1 LQRNL
6 VLILPPATI
15 GGACHIPL
23 IAIYYIAIFFHKDFL
38 RTGMSIKEALE
49 NTTREIPRK
58 EAIVLGAQ
66 RISYGELDEASNRV
80 ANGLLALGM
89 KKGTH
94 VAILMSHSPEWAI
107 NYFGVIKGGG
117 IAVLLNTALKAP
129 ELDSLLLDSDSEIL
143 ITEKGFSRMI
153 SSVLPHIPLL
163 EHVIEVDADSYTGMV
178 ANSSSR
184 SPSIDIKDEDE
195 ATIFYTSGVLG
206 RQKGVVHTHASIMG
220 SPPIVSAAIQRK
232 REDVII
238 APVRFFYLYGLF
250 EVLFGSIL
258 TGSTIVLIPNFTP
271 RAVLEAVEKEKGCII
286 FGVPAMYNALAM
298 MRDEVLR
305 EYDLSSLRLAVTA
318 GAKSFPE
325 LMKALEDKFDLSLYE
340 IYGLTETSAVSLS
353 TFRSRKLGIVG
364 KPICGIKILDDGGRE
379 VPRGE
384 IGEAVFKVPWVMK
397 GYYKAPKLTAQ
408 VLKDGWFY
416 TGDLVRM
423 DEEGYL
429 EYIEKKSFI
438 IVTSSGLKIGPSEVE
453 FVLLSHPSVAEA
465 AYVGIN
471 DGYGGQIP
479 TAFVV
484 LKEGQRATVK
494 QLSDLCYHNLAD
506 FKLPKRIEFVDSI
519 PKTGSGKIDRK
530 KLKQRE
536 LTQN

>member
-1 LQRNL
+1 MNVKQALQ
-6 VLILPPATI
+6 
-15 GGACHIPL
+15 
-23 IAIYYIAIFFHKDFL
+23 
-38 RTGMSIKEALE
+38 
-49 NTTREIPRK
+49 NTASEIPHK
-58 EAIVLGAQ
+58 EAIVLGTQ
-66 RISYGELDEASNRV
+66 RISYGELDKASNRV
-80 ANGLLALGM
+80 ANALMKLGM
-89 KKGTH
+89 KKSTH
-94 VAILMSHSPEWAI
+94 VAILMSHSPEWVI
-107 NYFGVIKGGG
+107 SYFGVIKGGG

-129 ELDSLLLDSDSEIL
+129 ELDSLLQDSDSEIL
-143 ITEKGFSRMI
+143 ITEKEFSRMI

-163 EHVIEVDADSYTGMV
+163 NDVIEVDTASYTRMI
-178 ANSSSR
+178 ASSSSE
-184 SPSIDIKDEDE
+184 SPAIDLKDEDE

-206 RQKGVVHTHASIMG
+206 RQKGVIHTHASLMG
-220 SPPIVSAAIQRK
+220 TPPIVTAAIERR
-232 REDVII
+232 REDTII

-250 EVLFGSIL
+250 EVLFGSII

-271 RAVLEAVEKEKGCII
+271 RAVLEAVEKDKGSII

-298 MRDEVLR
+298 MRDKVLR

-353 TFRSRKLGIVG
+353 TSSSRKLGTVG
-364 KPICGIKILDDGGRE
+364 KPICGIKILDDRGSE
-379 VPRGE
+379 VPMGE

-397 GYYKAPKLTAQ
+397 GYYKVPKLTAQ

-423 DEEGYL
+423 GEEGYL

-471 DGYGGQIP
+471 DSYGGQIP

-484 LKEGQRATVK
+484 LKEGQNATSEE
-494 QLSDLCYHNLAD
+494 LASLCSHNLAD
-506 FKLPKRIEFVDSI
+506 FKLPKRIKFVDSI

-530 KLKQRE
+530 KLKERE

>member
-1 LQRNL
+1 
-6 VLILPPATI
+6 
-15 GGACHIPL
+15 
-23 IAIYYIAIFFHKDFL
+23 
-38 RTGMSIKEALE
+38 MSIKEALE
-49 NTTREIPRK
+49 NAASAIPNK
-58 EAIVLGAQ
+58 EAIVLDTQ
-66 RISYGELDEASNRV
+66 RITYGELDEASNRV
-80 ANGLLALGM
+80 ANALMKLGM

-94 VAILMSHSPEWAI
+94 VAILMSHSPKWVI
-107 NYFGVIKGGG
+107 SYFGVIKGGG

-129 ELDSLLLDSDSEIL
+129 ELDSLLRDSDSVIL
-143 ITEKGFSRMI
+143 ITEKKFSRML

-163 EHVIEVDADSYTGMV
+163 KDVIEVDAASYTRMI
-178 ANSSSR
+178 ASSSSA
-184 SPSIDIKDEDE
+184 SPAIDIKDDDE

-206 RQKGVVHTHASIMG
+206 KQKGVVHTHASLMG
-220 SPPIVSAAIQRK
+220 TPPIVSAGIQRK

-238 APVRFFYLYGLF
+238 DLVPFSYLYGLF
-250 EVLFGSIL
+250 EVLFGSII
-258 TGSTIVLIPNFTP
+258 TGSTVVLIPNFTP
-271 RAVLEAVEKEKGCII
+271 RAVLEAVEKEKGTVI

-298 MRDEVLR
+298 VRDEILAR
-305 EYDLSSLRLAVTA
+305 YDLSSLRLAVSA
-318 GAKSFPE
+318 GAKSFPK
-325 LMKALEDKFDLSLYE
+325 LMETLEDKFGLSLYE
-340 IYGLTETSAVSLS
+340 VYGLTEVSAVSIS
-353 TFRSRKLGIVG
+353 TYNSRKLGTVG
-364 KPICGIKILDDGGRE
+364 KPICRLKILDDSGKE
-379 VPRGE
+379 VTRGE
-384 IGEAVFKVPWVMK
+384 IGEAVFNASWAMK
-397 GYYKAPKLTAQ
+397 GYYKAPELTAQ

-423 DEEGYL
+423 DEEGYV

-484 LKEGQRATVK
+484 LKEGQRATAK
-494 QLSDLCYHNLAD
+494 ELSDLCYQNLAD

-519 PKTGSGKIDRK
+519 PKTSSGKISRK
-530 KLKQRE
+530 KLKERE